1 MLRPVLIALFSI
13 VTITSFAHKE
23 KWDDN
28 KKDWS
33 ELMVR
38 IYNGQTEKSLKLTEA
53 GVDLNS
59 ITPGVNSNWRLT
71 ALEVAIRKENEAA
84 VSALLKSNRVEN
96 PKTYLMVAAGQK
108 SRLNIEQLIQY
119 GANPKDT
126 TENGYSVLMMAASFG
141 SFEVF
146 DCLLRNGAPIE
157 QTRKIDGITALML
170 AAFNGEPKK
179 VKVLLD
185 NGADKSRKDKNGNT
199 ALYYA
204 GTIYEWK
211 KVSEKTKTEL
221 RRLLM

>member
-1 MLRPVLIALFSI
+1 MIRPVLIALLCI
-13 VTITSFAHKE
+13 ATITSFAHKE

-38 IYNGQTEKSLKLTEA
+38 IYNGQSEKYLKLIEA
-53 GVDLNS
+53 GVDLS
-59 ITPGVNSNWRLT
+59 FITPGVNSNWRLT
-71 ALEVAIRKENEAA
+71 ALEVAIRKDNQVA
-84 VSALLKSNRVEN
+84 VKALLESNRVEN

-126 TENGYSVLMMAASFG
+126 AENGYSVLMMAASFG

-146 DCLLRNGAPIE
+146 NCLLKNGAAIE
-157 QTRKIDGITALML
+157 QTRKIDGMTALML

-179 VKVLLD
+179 VKL
-185 NGADKSRKDKNGNT
+185 
-199 ALYYA
+199 
-204 GTIYEWK
+204 
-211 KVSEKTKTEL
+211 
-221 RRLLM
+221 

>member
-1 MLRPVLIALFSI
+1 MLRPVLIAFLSI

-23 KWDDN
+23 RWDDN

-38 IYNGQTEKSLKLTEA
+38 IYNGQTEKYLKLIEA
-53 GVDLNS
+53 GADLNF

-71 ALEVAIRKENEAA
+71 ALEVAIRKDNEVA
-84 VSALLKSNRVEN
+84 VTALLKSNKVEN

-157 QTRKIDGITALML
+157 QARKIDGITALML

-179 VKVLLD
+179 VKLLLD
-185 NGADKSRKDKNGNT
+185 RGANKSRKDKNGNT

-204 GTIYEWK
+204 ENIYEWK